1 MPRVTQLRNLQSW
14 DPLKPGLPVFK
25 AQAFNHYIRLQF
37 DIYLYT
43 KKALSLEMENKIVSK
58 LGLFLFEVSGKIF
71 IILKLAIIN

>member
-1 MPRVTQLRNLQSW
+1 M
-14 DPLKPGLPVFK
+14 FK

-71 IILKLAIIN
+71 IMLKLAIINSKNVFDPLATMALEGLFNC